1 MYKIKTTGV
10 FTFNSPGLYFVHADL
25 TVFSSS
31 GDILQM
37 YAKHTGA
44 GATAG
49 DYKIART
56 LAAGVEQ
63 LVGGMLLDVRA
74 GDEFRLQ
81 AYSNVSR
88 NLEAAVGNKLNIFKV
103 K

>member
-1 MYKIKTTGV
+1 
-10 FTFNSPGLYFVHADL
+10 
-25 TVFSSS
+25 
-31 GDILQM
+31 M

-44 GATAG
+44 GATVG

-81 AYSNVSR
+81 AYSSVSR